1 MKNSER
7 FAIKY
12 TIIIFSSKVGGGFF
26 FFINT
31 WMIAIAL
38 DDKLVTS
45 YNLIASIIPSI
56 VFSHLI
62 GFLCDKYYSV
72 FFCIIADSIR
82 LCLLITLFFITRYNM
97 LSQLN
102 SFSLSFI
109 FYLMNEL
116 QQIAWRATISKKFF
130 NNNLLSFNAIS
141 IIGGQSGVIIGAA
154 SAGFISF
161 YFGYAWLLIISA
173 SLYLLST
180 VTSYLSIKELQGD
193 TCESVEI
200 VSKSFDINVFKYVL
214 SNTGVILLYSLMLLN
229 VAVLY
234 LINSTLAPFLKTVLG
249 LNEKAFSIIDATYS
263 LGSVIGGYLIAI
275 LYKRNTG
282 RIVVKGTFIMM
293 ALSLLFYGSSSG
305 MIMASVCYFFIGFCS
320 QNSLILLT
328 CAQKITATSYQ
339 ARVYSLFNTIA
350 GVVGLAI
357 YSLSYVI
364 IKYSLYREVFV
375 ISSLII
381 LTICIYVFMKNKDDV
396 FNNQ

>member
-1 MKNSER
+1 
-7 FAIKY
+7 
-12 TIIIFSSKVGGGFF
+12 
-26 FFINT
+26 
-31 WMIAIAL
+31 
-38 DDKLVTS
+38 
-45 YNLIASIIPSI
+45 
-56 VFSHLI
+56 
-62 GFLCDKYYSV
+62 
-72 FFCIIADSIR
+72 
-82 LCLLITLFFITRYNM
+82 M

-116 QQIAWRATISKKFF
+116 QQIAWRATISKKFS

-305 MIMASVCYFFIGFCS
+305 MIMASVCYFLIGVCS
-320 QNSLILLT
+320 QNSLIFLT

-375 ISSLII
+375 IFSLMI
-381 LTICIYVFMKNKDDV
+381 LTICIYVFMKNKDDA

>member
-1 MKNSER
+1 
-7 FAIKY
+7 
-12 TIIIFSSKVGGGFF
+12 
-26 FFINT
+26 
-31 WMIAIAL
+31 
-38 DDKLVTS
+38 
-45 YNLIASIIPSI
+45 
-56 VFSHLI
+56 
-62 GFLCDKYYSV
+62 
-72 FFCIIADSIR
+72 
-82 LCLLITLFFITRYNM
+82 M

-116 QQIAWRATISKKFF
+116 QQIAWRATISKKFS

-249 LNEKAFSIIDATYS
+249 LNEKAFSITDATYS

-305 MIMASVCYFFIGFCS
+305 MIMASACYFFIGFCS
-320 QNSLILLT
+320 QNSLIFLT
-328 CAQKITATSYQ
+328 CVQKITATSYQ